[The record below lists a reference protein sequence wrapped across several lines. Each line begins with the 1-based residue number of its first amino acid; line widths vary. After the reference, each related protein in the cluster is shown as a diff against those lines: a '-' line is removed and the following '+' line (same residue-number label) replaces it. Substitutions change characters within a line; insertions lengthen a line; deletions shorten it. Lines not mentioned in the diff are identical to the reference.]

1 MSDLIQ
7 IGRSGVLAYRQ
18 AMAATGENVVNADT
32 AGFARRQVTLSEQAV
47 PSGPTGLMRSSSALN
62 GVASTSVSRVWD
74 QYRAANAWA
83 ANSDSASANTRAQ
96 WLGTV
101 ETTLDDGDAGVGV
114 KLTAI
119 FTAGTALAA
128 NPSNPT
134 LRQSMLF
141 AISDA
146 ATAIGR
152 TGDTL
157 RKVADTMSD
166 NANNLV
172 SQTNDALQ
180 SLAKLNIALK
190 TAPAN
195 SAGRAALEDQR
206 DTLIGTISSNIGVD
220 VTFDANGAVSLKLND
235 YAGPQL
241 LSSGSTDVP
250 IIGLQR
256 ASDGRL
262 SLTMTSNGT
271 SSVVPTTSGALAGFA
286 DASVNLADRRRQIDA
301 IASSLTTDINAWN
314 AQGYLADGTTHG
326 GPLLTGT
333 TAATIA
339 LATTDTD
346 AIAAA
351 SATSDNGNL
360 TSLNDLRSSTGVE
373 AKWRAVSTDQALLV
387 QSAKTRATALA
398 AQKDGAY
405 TAVDEVSGVDLD
417 NEAANLM
424 RYQQAYS
431 ASAKII
437 QAARETLQA
446 ILEIM

>member
-47 PSGPTGLMRSSSALN
+47 PSGPTGLMRSSSSLN

-96 WLGTV
+96 WLGTI
-101 ETTLDDGDAGVGV
+101 ETTLDDSDAGVGV

-128 NPSNPT
+128 NPSDAT
-134 LRQSMLF
+134 QRQSMLF

-157 RKVADTMSD
+157 RKAADTMSD

-172 SQTNDALQ
+172 SQVNDALQ

-195 SAGRAALEDQR
+195 SAGRAQLEDQR
-206 DTLIGTISSNIGVD
+206 DMLIGTISSNIGVD

-241 LSSGSTDVP
+241 LSSGITDVP
-250 IIGLQR
+250 LIGLQR

-262 SLTMTSNGT
+262 SLTMTSNG
-271 SSVVPTTSGALAGFA
+271 A
-286 DASVNLADRRRQIDA
+286 
-301 IASSLTTDINAWN
+301 
-314 AQGYLADGTTHG
+314 
-326 GPLLTGT
+326 
-333 TAATIA
+333 
-339 LATTDTD
+339 
-346 AIAAA
+346 
-351 SATSDNGNL
+351 
-360 TSLNDLRSSTGVE
+360 
-373 AKWRAVSTDQALLV
+373 
-387 QSAKTRATALA
+387 
-398 AQKDGAY
+398 
-405 TAVDEVSGVDLD
+405 
-417 NEAANLM
+417 
-424 RYQQAYS
+424 
-431 ASAKII
+431 
-437 QAARETLQA
+437 
-446 ILEIM
+446 